1 MPAINVVVKCDV
13 TLAVCRLLK
22 LAAGF
27 YPRHSTSCDDGRPS
41 TSCDG
46 ARPPSTSCDGARRT
60 TELGKQCVYVRCIV
74 QLVCRCAVERAELNV
89 NSLSLVINNLMSDV
103 DAVAAASE

>member
-1 MPAINVVVKCDV
+1 M

-27 YPRHSTSCDDGRPS
+27 YPRPSTSCDGARPS

-46 ARPPSTSCDGARRT
+46 ARRM

-74 QLVCRCAVERAELNV
+74 QLVCRCAVERAELNI

-103 DAVAAASE
+103 DAVAADSE